1 MEQNNACLRIAIHQG
16 KAYCK
21 LFAAKD
27 GGARLDIKE
36 AEHYLFV
43 AGITKRFFWKKK
55 FLKEFLD
62 KAEYSGFLF
71 LLIKNNILIIN
82 N

>member
-1 MEQNNACLRIAIHQG
+1 MEQNNAYLRIAIHQG

-43 AGITKRFFWKKK
+43 AGIYKLRM
-55 FLKEFLD
+55 
-62 KAEYSGFLF
+62 
-71 LLIKNNILIIN
+71 I
-82 N
+82 